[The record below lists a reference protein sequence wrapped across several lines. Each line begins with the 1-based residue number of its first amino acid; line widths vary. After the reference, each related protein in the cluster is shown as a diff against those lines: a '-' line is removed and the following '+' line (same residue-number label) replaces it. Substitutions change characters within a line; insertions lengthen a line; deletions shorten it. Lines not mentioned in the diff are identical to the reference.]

1 MNNNKKTV
9 LSKTE
14 YGVYVDFINNPKS
27 TAYNIPQFL
36 TFDKNTDVLK
46 LKKALETTVDNHPY
60 LKTRLSIDEKG
71 DVYKSI
77 CDEPAFVEIKEMPDS
92 DLDKSEYVYPFDL
105 LSDRLYRCCI
115 FKLESSVVLFCDMHH
130 IIFDGFSLQVFMADV
145 DKVLSGQPIEPE
157 LYTGNDISEEEAC
170 RLLTPELDEAKK
182 YYSSVFGGIELESV
196 PLNDKNNGKAYAK
209 KLRYDFNSFNA
220 DDIKKFAHSHSIK
233 TSTFFDGVFGF
244 VLSKFSGADESLFS
258 TIYNARTKK
267 LARSCGMFVKTLPV
281 YCNSKK

>member
-77 CDEPAFVEIKEMPDS
+77 CDEPTFVEIKEMPDS
-92 DLDKSEYVYPFDL
+92 DLDKS
-105 LSDRLYRCCI
+105 
-115 FKLESSVVLFCDMHH
+115 
-130 IIFDGFSLQVFMADV
+130 
-145 DKVLSGQPIEPE
+145 
-157 LYTGNDISEEEAC
+157 
-170 RLLTPELDEAKK
+170 
-182 YYSSVFGGIELESV
+182 
-196 PLNDKNNGKAYAK
+196 
-209 KLRYDFNSFNA
+209 
-220 DDIKKFAHSHSIK
+220 
-233 TSTFFDGVFGF
+233 
-244 VLSKFSGADESLFS
+244 
-258 TIYNARTKK
+258 
-267 LARSCGMFVKTLPV
+267 
-281 YCNSKK
+281 